1 MDEFV
6 LQAVGRLYLDN
17 LRLQM
22 LLQESERKDSR
33 ILELTNQVTQL
44 STELANGANQRK

>member
-22 LLQESERKDSR
+22 LLQESGRKDTQ
-33 ILELTNQVTQL
+33 IADLTKQVEQL
-44 STELANGANQRK
+44 SRDLLNESGKKK